1 MNQVFDY
8 FCPDPGHLLAD
19 LGVNLLECGPWMR
32 CSPLPHRLA
41 RFVKQRIPIPL
52 SLSHLFPPVYRLLL
66 PYFLPLAPP
75 LQKYDAHP
83 SGLSGVTF
91 LDLVGLD
98 WSSFISDR
106 LFDAAVAKLDH
117 SMSR

>member
-83 SGLSGVTF
+83 GIMITV
-91 LDLVGLD
+91 
-98 WSSFISDR
+98 R
-106 LFDAAVAKLDH
+106 
-117 SMSR
+117 RQ